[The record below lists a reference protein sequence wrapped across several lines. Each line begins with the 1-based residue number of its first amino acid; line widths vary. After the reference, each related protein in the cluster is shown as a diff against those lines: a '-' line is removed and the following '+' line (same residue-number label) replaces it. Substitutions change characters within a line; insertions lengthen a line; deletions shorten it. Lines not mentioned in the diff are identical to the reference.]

1 MRRRAGS
8 RDQGVR
14 GDDGSAAGSRLL
26 GGLRARMVC
35 RSAQINLVDPRR
47 VSGGEKGQKNARI
60 AGRLWSEDDGC
71 SRGF

>member
-1 MRRRAGS
+1 MAV
-8 RDQGVR
+8 QPGV
-14 GDDGSAAGSRLL
+14 GFSVVYYV
-26 GGLRARMVC
+26 RARMVC